1 MHISPSNLTFPLC
14 ICLELPKLR
23 TAKSGVLFY
32 ILRCDHSIQLQKKV
46 SWMHLC
52 NSDRFGEKKIGFWT
66 SITLECLSAILTVI
80 AFVTCHF
87 TELFS
92 CPNVLFPFVAI
103 PDQTETQM
111 V

>member
-23 TAKSGVLFY
+23 TAKSRVLFTSY
-32 ILRCDHSIQLQKKV
+32 GAITQCSYRRRFRGCTLAILIVFVNHAPLSQCNTYSHSICDMSFHK
-46 SWMHLC
+46 
-52 NSDRFGEKKIGFWT
+52 
-66 SITLECLSAILTVI
+66 
-80 AFVTCHF
+80 
-87 TELFS
+87 LFS